1 MSITIHVYRCPDCKT
16 PSLGTEDEV
25 SDCVCGG
32 EYPEGSEAQF
42 KLPEEIVKLSQYL
55 EPTKDETEQ

>member
-1 MSITIHVYRCPDCKT
+1 MSIMIHVYRCPDCKT

-32 EYPEGSEAQF
+32 EYPEEPEAKF

-55 EPTKDETEQ
+55 EPTKGQTEQ